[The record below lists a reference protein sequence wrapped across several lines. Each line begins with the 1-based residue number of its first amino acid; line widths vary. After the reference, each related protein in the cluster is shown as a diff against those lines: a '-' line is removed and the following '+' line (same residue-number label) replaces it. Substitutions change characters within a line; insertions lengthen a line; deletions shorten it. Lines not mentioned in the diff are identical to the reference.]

1 SIVSFRQQ
9 CMIFPENHALL
20 PKAYELLL
28 GRAVTPF
35 KATLFDKSGKANWLV
50 AWHQDTALP
59 FVKQFEH
66 VGWGPWSEK
75 NGISYAHVPAWVLS
89 KIVALRIHLDASTA
103 SNGPLRIIPGSHTL
117 GILTDEDMTRLIISR
132 NRIECVVGRGGVLAM
147 SPLLIHSSS
156 KAHNE

>member
-1 SIVSFRQQ
+1 MAPR
-9 CMIFPENHALL
+9 
-20 PKAYELLL
+20 Y
-28 GRAVTPF
+28 RAAICQTIR
-35 KATLFDKSGKANWLV
+35 AC
-50 AWHQDTALP
+50 
-59 FVKQFEH
+59 
-66 VGWGPWSEK
+66 WGPWSEK

-156 KAHNE
+156 KAHNEEPRRVLHLEYADTLELDAG